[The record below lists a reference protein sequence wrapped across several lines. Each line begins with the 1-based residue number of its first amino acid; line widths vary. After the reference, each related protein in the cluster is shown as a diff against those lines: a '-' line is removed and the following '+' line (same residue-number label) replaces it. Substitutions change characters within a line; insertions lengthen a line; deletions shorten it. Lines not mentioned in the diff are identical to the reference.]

1 MGSSSFLEAAKLEL
15 EPAIPRSKFTV
26 FVFGP
31 TLKPDESVAVPTSP
45 IDGHESIAQHAKYL
59 RFLTKQRLEELGY
72 RVDLGESPEV
82 LAFWQRFF
90 GAPNPGT
97 AEMFHASKMCG
108 AIVIFPATFGS
119 MAELALFALKQT
131 IAEKTIAIVHKEYEH
146 ANSFFRRGLL
156 ELFDTWNGKVRYL
169 DHADAETC
177 VRYAERFVEGK
188 YTKFC
193 SEADDV
199 REIKSRNRGTYFQ
212 HVLENRP
219 D

>member
-1 MGSSSFLEAAKLEL
+1 MGSSDSLEAAKLEL
-15 EPAIPRSKFTV
+15 EPAIPRSRFTV

-31 TLKPDESVAVPTSP
+31 TLKPEESVSVPTTP
-45 IDGHESIAQHAKYL
+45 ISGHDTTAEHAKYL
-59 RFLTKQRLEELGY
+59 RFLTKQRLEELGF
-72 RVDLGESPEV
+72 RVDLGESPDV
-82 LAFWQRFF
+82 LDFWHRFF
-90 GAPNPGT
+90 GAPNPGA
-97 AEMFHASKMCG
+97 AEMLHASKMCG

-119 MAELALFALKQT
+119 MAELALFALKPT
-131 IAEKTIAIVHKEYEH
+131 IAQKTMAIVHKDYEH

-193 SEADDV
+193 AEADDF
-199 REIKSRNRGTYFQ
+199 REIKSRHRGTVFQ
-212 HVLENRP
+212 NVLENST